1 LGRRR
6 SKRRV
11 KGTKTRDRLRSLWA
25 IMYYL
30 GFIPMVR
37 NPLFMAFVFSQPF
50 TLLFILFV
58 ASGGTALPYGLAGAL
73 TMVTTELGLFVGT
86 DLASYKLQNRFQDI
100 VVASPVTPLTYMFGV
115 ALSDLIFGSPALVI
129 LFGLI
134 AGRGASVGALGS
146 CVGVVILLWVT
157 ATSIGFFFSAYAP
170 NTQNA
175 FIINGFITTILS
187 VLPPV
192 YYSVNVLPKFLV
204 PIAEVLPT
212 TEASALFQG
221 AIGLGYSITPAS
233 GFVVLFAATVIM
245 LLLVSFRMR
254 WRET

>member
-1 LGRRR
+1 MNLRNRI
-6 SKRRV
+6 
-11 KGTKTRDRLRSLWA
+11 RSLWA

-30 GFIPMVR
+30 GFTPMLR
-37 NPLFMAFVFSQPF
+37 NPLFIAFVFSTPF

-58 ASGGTALPYGLAGAL
+58 ASNGTALPYGLAGAL

-100 VVASPVTPLTYMFGV
+100 VVASPVSPLTYMFGV
-115 ALSDLIFGSPALVI
+115 ALSELIFGAPALII

-134 AGRGASVGALGS
+134 AGQGASAVALAE
-146 CVGVVILLWVT
+146 CLGVVVLLWVT
-157 ATSIGFFFSAYAP
+157 TTSLGFFFSAYAP

-175 FIINGFITTILS
+175 FIINGFITTMLS

-192 YYSVNVLPKFLV
+192 YYSLNVLPRYLV
-204 PIAEVLPT
+204 PLAEIIPT

-221 AIGLGYSITPAS
+221 SIGLGYSVSPAS
-233 GFVVLFAATVIM
+233 GFLVLLAATVVM

-254 WRET
+254 WRES

>member
-1 LGRRR
+1 MNAR
-6 SKRRV
+6 K
-11 KGTKTRDRLRSLWA
+11 RLRSLWA

-37 NPLFMAFVFSQPF
+37 NPLFIAFVFSTPF

-58 ASGGTALPYGLAGAL
+58 ASNGTALPYGLAGAL

-86 DLASYKLQNRFQDI
+86 DLASYKLQNRFQDM
-100 VVASPVTPLTYMFGV
+100 VVASPVSPLTYMFGV
-115 ALSDLIFGSPALVI
+115 ALSDLIFGAPALVI
-129 LFGLI
+129 LFALI
-134 AGRGASVGALGS
+134 AGQGASSIALAS
-146 CVGVVILLWVT
+146 CLGVVVLLW
-157 ATSIGFFFSAYAP
+157 ATSTSLGFFFSAYAP

-192 YYSVNVLPKFLV
+192 YYSLSVLPPYLA
-204 PIAEVLPT
+204 PLAEVVPT
-212 TEASALFQG
+212 TEASSLFQG
-221 AIGLGYSITPAS
+221 AIGLGYSVRPEY
-233 GFVVLFAATVIM
+233 GYLVLVAATVIM

-254 WRET
+254 WREN

>member
-1 LGRRR
+1 MKSRA
-6 SKRRV
+6 RV
-11 KGTKTRDRLRSLWA
+11 WCLWA

-30 GFIPMVR
+30 GFTPMVR
-37 NPLFMAFVFSQPF
+37 IPLIMAFVFSTPF
-50 TLLFILFV
+50 PRLFILFV
-58 ASGGTALPYGLAGAL
+58 ASNGTALPYGLAGAL

-100 VVASPVTPLTYMFGV
+100 VVASPVSPVTYMFGV

-129 LFGLI
+129 LFALM
-134 AGRGASVGALGS
+134 AGQGAPLVSLAGVL
-146 CVGVVILLWVT
+146 GVVLLLWAT
-157 ATSIGFFFSAYAP
+157 ATSLGFFFSAYAP

-187 VLPPV
+187 GLPPV

-204 PIAEVLPT
+204 PVAEIIPT
-212 TEASALFQG
+212 TEASPLFQG
-221 AIGLGYSITPAS
+221 SIGLGYSIPPLW
-233 GFVVLFAATVIM
+233 GFVVLLAATLIT

-254 WRET
+254 WRES

>member
-1 LGRRR
+1 MR
-6 SKRRV
+6 
-11 KGTKTRDRLRSLWA
+11 TRDRLRSLWA

-30 GFIPMVR
+30 GFTPMLR
-37 NPLFMAFVFSQPF
+37 NPLFIPFVFSSPF

-86 DLASYKLQNRFQDI
+86 DLASYKIQNKFQDV
-100 VVASPVTPLTYMFGV
+100 VVASPVSPITYMFGV
-115 ALSDLIFGSPALVI
+115 ALSELAFGAPALLV
-129 LFGLI
+129 LFGLM
-134 AGRGASVGALGS
+134 AWHGASPAALAMTM
-146 CVGVVILLWVT
+146 GVVVLLWITTT
-157 ATSIGFFFSAYAP
+157 AIGFFFSAYAP

-175 FIINGFITTILS
+175 FIINGFIATILS

-192 YYSVNVLPKFLV
+192 YYSISILPAPLV
-204 PIAEVLPT
+204 PLAEIIPT

-221 AIGLGYSITPAS
+221 AIGLGYSIGPTFS
-233 GFVVLFAATVIM
+233 FLVLLVATVIL

-254 WRET
+254 WREP

>member
-1 LGRRR
+1 MK
-6 SKRRV
+6 S
-11 KGTKTRDRLRSLWA
+11 RDRLRSLWA

-30 GFIPMVR
+30 GFTPMVR
-37 NPLFMAFVFSQPF
+37 NPLFMAFVFSTPF

-58 ASGGTALPYGLAGAL
+58 ASNGTALPYGLAGAL

-100 VVASPVTPLTYMFGV
+100 VVASPVSPVTYMFGV

-129 LFGLI
+129 LFALM
-134 AGRGASVGALGS
+134 AGQGAPLVSLAGVL
-146 CVGVVILLWVT
+146 GVVLLLWAT
-157 ATSIGFFFSAYAP
+157 ATSLGFFFSAYAP

-204 PIAEVLPT
+204 PVAEIIPT
-212 TEASALFQG
+212 TEASSLFQG
-221 AIGLGYSITPAS
+221 SIGLGYSIPPLW
-233 GFVVLFAATVIM
+233 GFVVLLAATLIT

-254 WRET
+254 WRES

>member
-1 LGRRR
+1 M
-6 SKRRV
+6 SANK
-11 KGTKTRDRLRSLWA
+11 KLRSLWA

-30 GFIPMVR
+30 GFIPMLR
-37 NPLFMAFVFSQPF
+37 NPLFIAFVFSTPF

-58 ASGGTALPYGLAGAL
+58 ASNGSALPYGLAGAL

-100 VVASPVTPLTYMFGV
+100 VVASPVSPLVYMFGV
-115 ALSDLIFGSPALVI
+115 ALSELIFGSPALII
-129 LFGLI
+129 LFVMI
-134 AGRGASVGALGS
+134 AGQGASTISLLG
-146 CVGVVILLWVT
+146 CFGVVMLLWVT
-157 ATSIGFFFSAYAP
+157 TTSLGFFFSAFAP

-175 FIINGFITTILS
+175 FIINGFITTLLS

-204 PIAEVLPT
+204 PVAEIIPT

-221 AIGLGYSITPAS
+221 TIGLGYSISPLS
-233 GFVVLFAATVIM
+233 GFVVLLAATIIM

-254 WRET
+254 WREN

>member
-1 LGRRR
+1 MNPR
-6 SKRRV
+6 
-11 KGTKTRDRLRSLWA
+11 GTLRSLWA

-30 GFIPMVR
+30 GFTPMLR
-37 NPLFMAFVFSQPF
+37 NPLFVAFVFSTPF

-58 ASGGTALPYGLAGAL
+58 ASGGAALPYGLAGAL

-100 VVASPVTPLTYMFGV
+100 VVASPVSPLVYMFGV
-115 ALSDLIFGSPALVI
+115 ALSELVFGSPALVI
-129 LFGLI
+129 LFALI
-134 AGRGASVGALGS
+134 ASQGASTVALVA
-146 CVGVVILLWVT
+146 CLGVVVLLWVT
-157 ATSIGFFFSAYAP
+157 TTSLGFFFSAYAP

-192 YYSVNVLPKFLV
+192 YYSLNILPAYLV
-204 PIAEVLPT
+204 PLAAAVPT
-212 TEASALFQG
+212 TDASALFQG
-221 AIGLGYSITPAS
+221 AIGLGYSTSPVTSFA
-233 GFVVLFAATVIM
+233 VLLVATSVM

-254 WRET
+254 WRES

>member
-1 LGRRR
+1 MNPRN
-6 SKRRV
+6 
-11 KGTKTRDRLRSLWA
+11 RLRSLWA

-30 GFIPMVR
+30 GFTPMLR
-37 NPLFMAFVFSQPF
+37 NPLFIAFVFSTPF

-58 ASGGTALPYGLAGAL
+58 ASNGTALPYGLAGAL

-100 VVASPVTPLTYMFGV
+100 VVASPVSPLSYMFGV
-115 ALSDLIFGSPALVI
+115 ALSELIFGAPALII

-134 AGRGASVGALGS
+134 AGQGASAFALAE
-146 CVGVVILLWVT
+146 CLGVVALLWIT
-157 ATSIGFFFSAYAP
+157 TTSLGFFFSAYAP

-192 YYSVNVLPKFLV
+192 YYSLNVLPRYLV
-204 PIAEVLPT
+204 PIAEILPT

-221 AIGLGYSITPAS
+221 SIGLGYSVPPAL
-233 GFVVLFAATVIM
+233 GFLVLLAATIVM

-254 WRET
+254 WRES

>member
-1 LGRRR
+1 MKLR
-6 SKRRV
+6 K
-11 KGTKTRDRLRSLWA
+11 RLRSLWA

-30 GFIPMVR
+30 GFTPMLR
-37 NPLFMAFVFSQPF
+37 NPLFIAFVFSTPF

-58 ASGGTALPYGLAGAL
+58 ASNGTALPYGLAGAL

-86 DLASYKLQNRFQDI
+86 DLASYKLQNRFQDL
-100 VVASPVTPLTYMFGV
+100 VVASPVTPLVYMFGV
-115 ALSDLIFGSPALVI
+115 ALSELIFGAPALII
-129 LFGLI
+129 LLALI
-134 AGRGASVGALGS
+134 AGQGASAVALAG
-146 CVGVVILLWVT
+146 CLGVVVLLWVT
-157 ATSIGFFFSAYAP
+157 TTSLGFFFSAYAP

-204 PIAEVLPT
+204 PLAEIVPT

-221 AIGLGYSITPAS
+221 TIGLGYSIEPAS
-233 GFVVLFAATVIM
+233 GFAVLLAATVIM
-245 LLLVSFRMR
+245 LLLVSFRMK
-254 WRET
+254 WRES

>member
-1 LGRRR
+1 MKLRERI
-6 SKRRV
+6 
-11 KGTKTRDRLRSLWA
+11 RSLWA

-30 GFIPMVR
+30 GFTPMLR
-37 NPLFMAFVFSQPF
+37 NPLFIAFVFSTPF

-58 ASGGTALPYGLAGAL
+58 ASNGAALPYGLAGAL

-100 VVASPVTPLTYMFGV
+100 VVASPVTPLVYMFGV
-115 ALSDLIFGSPALVI
+115 ALSELIFGAPALVI
-129 LFGLI
+129 LFVLI
-134 AGRGASVGALGS
+134 AGQGASTVALGG
-146 CVGVVILLWVT
+146 CLGVVVLLWVT
-157 ATSIGFFFSAYAP
+157 TTSLGFFFSAYAP

-204 PIAEVLPT
+204 PLAEVIPT

-221 AIGLGYSITPAS
+221 TIGLGYSIEPAA
-233 GFVVLFAATVIM
+233 GFAVLLVATVIM
-245 LLLVSFRMR
+245 LMLVSFRMK
-254 WRET
+254 WRES

>member
-1 LGRRR
+1 MK
-6 SKRRV
+6 SSA
-11 KGTKTRDRLRSLWA
+11 RLRSLWA

-30 GFIPMVR
+30 GFIPMLR
-37 NPLFMAFVFSQPF
+37 NPLFIAFVFSTPF
-50 TLLFILFV
+50 TLLFVLFV
-58 ASGGTALPYGLAGAL
+58 ASNGTALPYGLAGAL

-100 VVASPVTPLTYMFGV
+100 VVASPVSPLTYMFGV
-115 ALSDLIFGSPALVI
+115 ALSELVFGAPALVI
-129 LFGLI
+129 LFALM
-134 AGRGASVGALGS
+134 AGQGASALSLAAALG
-146 CVGVVILLWVT
+146 VVLLLWVT
-157 ATSIGFFFSAYAP
+157 ATSLGFFFSTYAP

-192 YYSVNVLPKFLV
+192 YYSVNALPRFLL
-204 PIAEVLPT
+204 PLAEVIPT

-221 AIGLGYSITPAS
+221 TIGLGYSISPVS
-233 GFVVLFAATVIM
+233 GFVVLLAATLVM

-254 WRET
+254 WRES